1 MGEEEGAYCIVLS
14 GAAVAAAAAAAQP
27 PGPVLA
33 AVGEVLGL
41 PVQV

>member
-14 GAAVAAAAAAAQP
+14 GAAVAAAAQP

-41 PVQV
+41 PVLV